1 MFISSDAKNYSTHLT
16 SEINTNQLL
25 RLISDVLLLTHR
37 NETTKHRRLKMTKLM
52 NLQGMLFT
60 EQEAKEYY
68 GERFDSAIL
77 EVVQVDDD
85 GEVI

>member
-1 MFISSDAKNYSTHLT
+1 
-16 SEINTNQLL
+16 
-25 RLISDVLLLTHR
+25 
-37 NETTKHRRLKMTKLM
+37 MTKLM

-68 GERFDSAIL
+68 GEKFSTAIL
-77 EVVQVDDD
+77 EVVEVNED

>member
-1 MFISSDAKNYSTHLT
+1 MTHLA
-16 SEINTNQLL
+16 SKINTKKVLHS
-25 RLISDVLLLTHR
+25 ITDVLSYLCR
-37 NETTKHRRLKMTKLM
+37 NKTTKHRRLKMTKLM

-68 GERFDSAIL
+68 GERFNSAIL
-77 EVVQVDDD
+77 EVVQIDED

>member
-1 MFISSDAKNYSTHLT
+1 
-16 SEINTNQLL
+16 
-25 RLISDVLLLTHR
+25 
-37 NETTKHRRLKMTKLM
+37 MTKLM

-77 EVVQVDDD
+77 EVVQVDED

>member
-1 MFISSDAKNYSTHLT
+1 
-16 SEINTNQLL
+16 
-25 RLISDVLLLTHR
+25 
-37 NETTKHRRLKMTKLM
+37 MTKLM

-68 GERFDSAIL
+68 GERYSSAIL
-77 EVVQVDDD
+77 EVVEIDED

>member
-1 MFISSDAKNYSTHLT
+1 
-16 SEINTNQLL
+16 
-25 RLISDVLLLTHR
+25 
-37 NETTKHRRLKMTKLM
+37 MTKLM

-68 GERFDSAIL
+68 GERFGSAIL
-77 EVVQVDDD
+77 EVVQVDED

>member
-1 MFISSDAKNYSTHLT
+1 
-16 SEINTNQLL
+16 
-25 RLISDVLLLTHR
+25 
-37 NETTKHRRLKMTKLM
+37 MTKLM

-68 GERFDSAIL
+68 GERFYSAIL
-77 EVVQVDDD
+77 EVVQVDED